1 MKYMDALKKYNE
13 GNDKWCMPRKGS
25 EDYFKI
31 ISMMKKISNIQKSKS
46 KNSNYLQSDI
56 HKRDIQE
63 NNRHIKLLQDAIK
76 KQLTKNNKS
85 ISGHIIMGSEK
96 ESLVANVV
104 SKAPSYNSGSR
115 VFSSDI
121 YKHHHEATKIQ
132 HFLKNKL
139 IVNKNILINRINYYK
154 LIKEKLVLL
163 HHDDCLTKK
172 TFNGVNGFTIRNI
185 INLEKKIGT
194 KSKYGAIY
202 LTSIPKII
210 GVYPIASKVMKN
222 DSDNINEVQLM
233 SWITN
238 EIILKKV
245 SKHFLMIY
253 GNCTCSK
260 RIADKLKLVSIN
272 ELADGDLKMLI
283 NMKEVVGNNEIM
295 FNILFQTFI
304 SIATFHN
311 IVGYT
316 HRDAHYGNFLY
327 QNNNEKGYYHYIF
340 NGKDYYLKS
349 TKCNIIIFD
358 YGFSQKILPY
368 TKDSPIALINKQNKK
383 ITEDYQRIINAFF
396 NKKSGGWGKFPK
408 LPKEHT
414 NSKMLDIAIIL
425 EEIYDREY
433 AYNTGDPNYVNRVFG
448 SIIQNIFLRYTPKDM
463 FITNQPPN
471 IINSTPFR
479 ID

>member
-1 MKYMDALKKYNE
+1 MIKYMDALKKYNE

-25 EDYFKI
+25 EDYLKI
-31 ISMMKKISNIQKSKS
+31 INMMKKKSNIQKSKVS
-46 KNSNYLQSDI
+46 KDVHSDI
-56 HKRDIQE
+56 NKRDIQE
-63 NNRHIKLLQDAIK
+63 NNRHIKLLQAAIK
-76 KQLTKNNKS
+76 RRLTKNNKS
-85 ISGHIIMGSEK
+85 ISGHIINNSDK
-96 ESLVANVV
+96 ESLISNVV
-104 SKAPSYNSGSR
+104 SKAPNYNSGSR
-115 VFSSDI
+115 VFSIDI

-139 IVNKNILINRINYYK
+139 IVNKNILINRINNYK
-154 LIKEKLVLL
+154 LLKEKLHLL
-163 HHDDCLTKK
+163 NHNDCLTSK
-172 TFNGVNGFTIRNI
+172 TFNGVNGYTIRNI

-202 LTSIPKII
+202 LTSIPNILGK
-210 GVYPIASKVMKN
+210 VYSIASKVMKN

-233 SWITN
+233 SRITN

-245 SKHFLMIY
+245 SKHFLIIY
-253 GNCTCSK
+253 GSCTCSK

-283 NMKEVVGNNEIM
+283 NMKEVVGNNELM

-311 IVGYT
+311 IIGYT

-327 QNNNEKGYYHYIF
+327 QNNNEIGYYHYIF

-368 TKDSPIALINKQNKK
+368 TKNTPIALINKQNKK

-396 NKKSGGWGKFPK
+396 NKKSGGWGNYPK
-408 LPKEHT
+408 LPKEPT
-414 NSKMLDIAIIL
+414 NSNMLDIAIIL

-433 AYNTGDPNYVNRVFG
+433 AHNTGDPNYVNRVFA
-448 SIIQNIFLRYTPKDM
+448 SIIQNIFLKYTPKDM
-463 FITNQPPN
+463 FITNKPPN
-471 IINSTPFR
+471 IINSIPFR
-479 ID
+479 IN